1 MTKEESFMTNRE
13 LIREIYQ
20 TAKDLKDDMILVKD
34 GLASHQIDIN
44 ELKKSNRKWLE
55 RGLAGGIA
63 IVVSSLTNI
72 FTGK

>member
-1 MTKEESFMTNRE
+1 MTKEDSFMTNRE

-20 TAKDLKDDMILVKD
+20 TTKDLKDDMILVKE
-34 GLASHQIDIN
+34 GLSSNQIDITA
-44 ELKKSNRKWLE
+44 LKKANSKWLE

-63 IVVSSLTNI
+63 IVVSSLTNF